1 MAIDLSSHSDGRFSR
16 RAMIAGLLM
25 ATAAGFA
32 VARRP
37 NRPLD
42 YLGNRKLSDIIPKQ
56 IGRWTFVANSGVVV
70 PPQDQLQA
78 TLYSDLLTG
87 LYSDGKQAIM
97 LLIAYGANQTGF
109 LQVHRPEF
117 CYTAAGFKLSN
128 PREHAIELAPGASI
142 RAKSLDAARDGVIER
157 LVYWTRIGNDMP
169 LSWTE
174 QKLTIAEDNL
184 RRIIP
189 DATLVRVSTIVESE
203 QLALTTVDDFVRS
216 LIEAVPLPQRPI
228 FVA

>member
-1 MAIDLSSHSDGRFSR
+1 MIPDLGSDDNRFSR
-16 RAMIAGLLM
+16 RSILAGLLM
-25 ATAAGFA
+25 ASAAGVAA
-32 VARRP
+32 VRKP
-37 NRPLD
+37 NRPLH
-42 YLGNRKLSDIIPKQ
+42 YLGDHKLSDIIPTKL
-56 IGRWTFVANSGVVV
+56 GPWKFVASSGVVV
-70 PPQDQLQA
+70 PPEDQLQSA
-78 TLYSDLLTG
+78 LYSDLLTRI
-87 LYSDGKQAIM
+87 YSDGDRAIM

-128 PREHAIELAPGASI
+128 PREHTIELAPNATI
-142 RAKSLDAARDGVIER
+142 RAKSLDASRDGVIER
-157 LVYWTRIGNDMP
+157 LVYWTRIGDDMP

-189 DATLVRVSTIVESE
+189 DAALVRVSTIVQSE
-203 QLALTTVDDFVRS
+203 EQATRSIDDFVRT
-216 LIEAVPLPQRPI
+216 LIRAVPPFQRPI